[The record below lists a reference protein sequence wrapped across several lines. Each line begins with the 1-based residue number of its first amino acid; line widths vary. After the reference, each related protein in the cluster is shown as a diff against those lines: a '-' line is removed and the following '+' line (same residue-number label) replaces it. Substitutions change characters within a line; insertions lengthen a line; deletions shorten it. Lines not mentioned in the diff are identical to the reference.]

1 MTTNVHDYAAR
12 LRWEG
17 NTGRGTST
25 YTSYERSWRVGIE
38 GKPDLAGSAAAMFR
52 GDAARHDPEDLFLA
66 AIVSCHMLSYL
77 ALCAREGVDVV
88 EYEDE
93 ARGRLVLE
101 GGGGRFEEVVLHP
114 TVTVRDE
121 ATVELAE
128 RLHVTAH
135 ELCFIA
141 SSCRVPIRHQ
151 AVVRVGVEVRA

>member
-1 MTTNVHDYAAR
+1 MATNVHDYTAR

-17 NTGRGTST
+17 NTGAGTSS
-25 YTSYERSWRVGIE
+25 YTSYERSWRIRLD
-38 GKPDLAGSAAAMFR
+38 GKADLQGSAAAMFR
-52 GDAARHDPEDLFLA
+52 GEAAKHDPEDLFLA

-77 ALCAREGVDVV
+77 ALCARQGVDVL

-93 ARGRLVLE
+93 ARGRLVLA

-121 ATVELAE
+121 ASVGLAT
-128 RLHVTAH
+128 RLHETAH

-151 AVVRVGVEVRA
+151 AVVRAQVFLV